1 MTDDTASSD
10 ASRDTHDTAP
20 GEETIARN
28 EPAAGL
34 PGYLLGY
41 GLASLLT
48 VASFIA
54 ARTGLIYQPAV
65 ISALV
70 VLALAQIG
78 VHLVFFL
85 HLTSGPDNTNN
96 ILALAFG
103 VLIVALVVLGSV
115 WIMGHLDQNMPRMK
129 PQQLALLTLCPAGT
143 LRLASAVNRPAACR

>member
-1 MTDDTASSD
+1 MTDETVSSD
-10 ASRDTHDTAP
+10 ASRDTRDTAP

-41 GLASLLT
+41 GLAALLT
-48 VASFIA
+48 VGSFIA
-54 ARTGLIYQPAV
+54 ARTELIYQPAV

-103 VLIVALVVLGSV
+103 VLIVALIVLGSI
-115 WIMGHLDQNMPRMK
+115 WIMGHLDQNMAPMK
-129 PQQLALLTLCPAGT
+129 SQQLALLPLCSAVR
-143 LRLASAVNRPAACR
+143 LRLASAMARPAG

>member
-1 MTDDTASSD
+1 MTDKTAPSD
-10 ASRDTHDTAP
+10 ASTDTRDAAP

-28 EPAAGL
+28 EPAAGV

-41 GLASLLT
+41 GLAILLT
-48 VASFIA
+48 AGSFVA

-85 HLTSGPDNTNN
+85 HLTTGPDNTNN

-103 VLIVALVVLGSV
+103 VLIVALIVLGSV
-115 WIMGHLDQNMPRMK
+115 WIMDHLDQNMPPMK
-129 PQQLALLTLCPAGT
+129 PQQLALLARCPAE
-143 LRLASAVNRPAACR
+143 RLPGGVGDGPCGA